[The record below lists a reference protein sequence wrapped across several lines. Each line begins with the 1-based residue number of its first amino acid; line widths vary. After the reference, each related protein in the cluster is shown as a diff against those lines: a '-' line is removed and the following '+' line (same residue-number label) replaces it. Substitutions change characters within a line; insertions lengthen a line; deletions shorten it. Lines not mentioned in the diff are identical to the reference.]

1 VIKDDRWW
9 YSGLHAR
16 SLSLPHA
23 TGSWP
28 QQQRAAWESA
38 QFTRS
43 STRLVSA
50 PYGLFT
56 AMQMRC
62 GGMGARERARGLA
75 GEGANVAKE
84 DENSD
89 WQQRQR
95 SDVPVAKELDAP
107 EAG

>member
-1 VIKDDRWW
+1 
-9 YSGLHAR
+9 
-16 SLSLPHA
+16 
-23 TGSWP
+23 
-28 QQQRAAWESA
+28 
-38 QFTRS
+38 
-43 STRLVSA
+43 
-50 PYGLFT
+50 
-56 AMQMRC
+56 
-62 GGMGARERARGLA
+62 MGARERARGLA

>member
-1 VIKDDRWW
+1 
-9 YSGLHAR
+9 
-16 SLSLPHA
+16 
-23 TGSWP
+23 
-28 QQQRAAWESA
+28 
-38 QFTRS
+38 
-43 STRLVSA
+43 
-50 PYGLFT
+50 
-56 AMQMRC
+56 MQVRC

>member
-1 VIKDDRWW
+1 VVL
-9 YSGLHAR
+9 GPTR
-16 SLSLPHA
+16 SLAFTSTRDGVLA
-23 TGSWP
+23 TTTARGGKLS
-28 QQQRAAWESA
+28 QI
-38 QFTRS
+38 TRS

-50 PYGLFT
+50 AYGLFT

-62 GGMGARERARGLA
+62 GGMGTREQARGLVQ
-75 GEGANVAKE
+75 GGRGANVAKE